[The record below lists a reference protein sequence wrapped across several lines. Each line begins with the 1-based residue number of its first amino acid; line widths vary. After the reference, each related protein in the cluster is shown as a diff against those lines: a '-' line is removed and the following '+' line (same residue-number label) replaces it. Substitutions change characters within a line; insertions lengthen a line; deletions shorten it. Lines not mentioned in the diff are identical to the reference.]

1 MEQISEKIKPI
12 YDAVIELLN
21 DGMTLP
27 EIKVSDI
34 SKKAG
39 IGKGT
44 VYEYFTS
51 KDEVISQA
59 LIYYVSVKLED
70 LEGVL
75 AGKPTF
81 REKCEEIMV
90 WLDEGEIMESV
101 VVSIFKLTHDS
112 QDIMYNMKQEM
123 MEQIR
128 RWEGVDRFLRSLM
141 DALRQDAAVPDSVED
156 FKLYF
161 AICSQFG
168 IYMLSSKCSS
178 PLLNRGREAL
188 KGLIY
193 DNIIKLVS

>member
-1 MEQISEKIKPI
+1 MEQVSEKIKPI
-12 YDAVIELLN
+12 YEAVIELLN

-51 KDEVISQA
+51 KDEVITQA

-75 AGKPTF
+75 EGKSTF
-81 REKCEEIMV
+81 REKCEEILV
-90 WLDEGEIMESV
+90 WMDEGKMMESV
-101 VVSIFKLTHDS
+101 MVSIFKLTHDS
-112 QDIMYNMKQEM
+112 QDFMYSMKQEM

-128 RWEGVDRFLRSLM
+128 RWEGIDRLLQSLI
-141 DALRQDAAVPDSVED
+141 DALRRDVPVPDSVED

-168 IYMLSSKCSS
+168 GYMLSSKCSS
-178 PLLNRGREAL
+178 PLLAGGRESL

-193 DNIIKLVS
+193 DNIIKMVS

>member
-12 YDAVIELLN
+12 YEAVIQLLN
-21 DGMTLP
+21 DGITLP
-27 EIKVSDI
+27 ENKVSDI

-51 KDEVISQA
+51 KDEVITQA

-70 LEGVL
+70 LEAVL
-75 AGKPTF
+75 AEKSTF
-81 REKCEEIMV
+81 RDKCEEILI
-90 WLDEGEIMESV
+90 WIDEGEIMESV
-101 VVSIFKLTHDS
+101 MVSIFKLTHDS
-112 QDIMYNMKQEM
+112 RDFMYNMKQEM

-128 RWEGVDRFLRSLM
+128 RWEGVDRLLQSLIDVLRR
-141 DALRQDAAVPDSVED
+141 DASVPDSVED

-168 IYMLSSKCSS
+168 GYMLSSKCSS
-178 PLLNRGREAL
+178 PLLEGGRDSL
-188 KGLIY
+188 KELIY
-193 DNIIKLVS
+193 DNIIKMVS